1 MIPRG
6 AQALRDLAMK
16 LAISIAPE
24 TTSAFAM
31 ANTGMVVMLM
41 QCLAQDYDRAAEV
54 RSIDIAEMKTLL
66 AQARESA
73 PKELHAAIDE
83 FIRGQAKSLRIS
95 DLDAFHA
102 QGLELVIRLHEHVE
116 RRSDAAANRRIWTY
130 LTQFADRHAFQ
141 LMGI

>member
-1 MIPRG
+1 VIPRG

-54 RSIDIAEMKTLL
+54 RTTDIDEMRTLL
-66 AQARESA
+66 EQLRESA
-73 PKELHAAIDE
+73 PKEMHAAIDE
-83 FIRGQAKSLRIS
+83 FLRGHAKSLRIS

-116 RRSDAAANRRIWTY
+116 RKADAAADRRIWTY

>member
-31 ANTGMVVMLM
+31 ANTGMVVMLL
-41 QCLAQDYDRAAEV
+41 QCLAQDYDRAADV
-54 RSIDIAEMKTLL
+54 RTIDIDEMKTLL
-66 AQARESA
+66 GDLRESA
-73 PKELHAAIDE
+73 PREMHVAIDE
-83 FIRGQAKSLRIS
+83 FARERAKSLRIS

-102 QGLELVIRLHEHVE
+102 RGLELLIRLHEHVE
-116 RRSDAAANRRIWTY
+116 RNGDTAADRRIWTH

-141 LMGI
+141 LMGV